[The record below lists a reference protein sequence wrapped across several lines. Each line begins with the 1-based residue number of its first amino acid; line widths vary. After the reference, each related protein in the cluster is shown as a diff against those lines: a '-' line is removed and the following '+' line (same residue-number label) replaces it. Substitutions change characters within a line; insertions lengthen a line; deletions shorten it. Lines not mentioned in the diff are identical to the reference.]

1 MADGKDLVLGIDVG
15 GTKILAGVVDEKW
28 QIRGRGKV
36 KSPFRGGPAEMT
48 EALVAAADAALAE
61 AGAARKDVSAI
72 GLGVPGPLDEGRTT
86 LLRAMNLGV
95 EKWEIPPA
103 LEPAFP
109 GIPKR
114 LENDVRVA
122 ALGEARLGA
131 AKGERLVVAIW
142 VGTGIGGAVV
152 LDGKLWLG
160 RNRNAGEIGQCF
172 IDLKK
177 AGDGTIDGTLE
188 GIGAKIGMTA
198 FMRRRIEKGE
208 RTTVAR
214 SALDRDGRLK
224 GSDLR
229 KALAAGDALVERAVA
244 RSARAVGVTIA
255 TLWNVFS
262 PDLFVLGGGVAED
275 VGEGYLEQ
283 VRVAASRHAFFTDL
297 AGVRIVASV
306 LGDDAG
312 ILGAAVLAREG
323 EPPRRP
329 GSV

>member
-1 MADGKDLVLGIDVG
+1 MADGKNLVLGIDVG
-15 GTKILAGVVDEKW
+15 GTKVLAGVVDENW

-61 AGAARKDVSAI
+61 AGAERKDVTAI
-72 GLGVPGPLDEGRTT
+72 GLGLPGPLDEARTT

-95 EKWEIPPA
+95 ERWEVPSA

-172 IDLKK
+172 VDLKK

-198 FMRRRIEKGE
+198 FMRRTDREGGE
-208 RTTVAR
+208 DLGRPVRLREGRAPQGLGPAQGARGRRRPRGAGGRALGPGRRHHDRDALERLLAGPLRPGRRRGRGRRTRGTSSR
-214 SALDRDGRLK
+214 SASRP
-224 GSDLR
+224 
-229 KALAAGDALVERAVA
+229 AATP
-244 RSARAVGVTIA
+244 S
-255 TLWNVFS
+255 S
-262 PDLFVLGGGVAED
+262 PT
-275 VGEGYLEQ
+275 
-283 VRVAASRHAFFTDL
+283 SPT
-297 AGVRIVASV
+297 
-306 LGDDAG
+306 
-312 ILGAAVLAREG
+312 
-323 EPPRRP
+323 
-329 GSV
+329 